1 MRADNDNDDGANA
14 TTTSSSSFTSS
25 SSSLDF
31 NGRWHPGGG
40 ASVSSASTLAPPPYP
55 NGGWGQ
61 RGGGR
66 HVYDCLLACALT
78 SERIHGI
85 PACNRRP
92 STDPAAGSESL
103 ERQTSSERW
112 STHFTHFPLHVR
124 EKKNPGVVSLT
135 VAAKLCC

>member
-1 MRADNDNDDGANA
+1 MTADNDNDDGANA
-14 TTTSSSSFTSS
+14 TATRAASSSFSTSS
-25 SSSLDF
+25 SSSFDF
-31 NGRWHPGGG
+31 NGRWHPGVWP
-40 ASVSSASTLAPPPYP
+40 ACLPPPRWAHP
-55 NGGWGQ
+55 QMATGGWGQ

-66 HVYDCLLACALT
+66 HVYDCLLACAMT

-124 EKKNPGVVSLT
+124 EKKPESS
-135 VAAKLCC
+135 A

>member
-1 MRADNDNDDGANA
+1 MTMALMLLLLELLLLRFLRRLLLLWILTAVGIRGWGQRVFRLHVGP
-14 TTTSSSSFTSS
+14 TP
-25 SSSLDF
+25 
-31 NGRWHPGGG
+31 RWQRGGG
-40 ASVSSASTLAPPPYP
+40 
-55 NGGWGQ
+55 GQ

-66 HVYDCLLACALT
+66 HVYDCLLACAMT

-124 EKKNPGVVSLT
+124 EKKPGVVSLT
-135 VAAKLCC
+135 VDAKRCC